1 MQTLIINTT
10 ILTLCHSN
18 MFQPSKGHLQG
29 VQQIHFTSKV
39 HKMSQNMYNSA

>member
-18 MFQPSKGHLQG
+18 MFQPSKGHLQE
-29 VQQIHFTSKV
+29 VQQIHLASKV
-39 HKMSQNMYNSA
+39 NKMSYKMYNSA